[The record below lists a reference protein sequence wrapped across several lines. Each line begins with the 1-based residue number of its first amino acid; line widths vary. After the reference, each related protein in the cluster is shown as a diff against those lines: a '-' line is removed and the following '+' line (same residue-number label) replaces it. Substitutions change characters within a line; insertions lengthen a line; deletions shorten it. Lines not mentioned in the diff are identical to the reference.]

1 MSEAVLTTDPGP
13 RSASLETDG
22 AKPRLLFFY
31 GERDGHSRR
40 VEGFLAQVM
49 QRRKNHD
56 TFVVHRIE
64 TSRSVELAE
73 RFRVADVPTVL
84 VVDGRRVRARLVRPT
99 GCADLKH
106 ALAPWLR

>member
-1 MSEAVLTTDPGP
+1 MTDV
-13 RSASLETDG
+13 ALG
-22 AKPRLLFFY
+22 AAERRPRLLFFY
-31 GERDGHSRR
+31 GERDGYSRR

-64 TSRSVELAE
+64 TSRAAQLAE
-73 RFRVADVPTVL
+73 RFRVDDVPTIL
-84 VVDGRRVRARLVRPT
+84 VVDERRVRARLVRPT
-99 GCADLKH
+99 GCADLKR

>member
-1 MSEAVLTTDPGP
+1 MPDVAHEASVPA
-13 RSASLETDG
+13 R
-22 AKPRLLFFY
+22 PRLLFFY

-56 TFVVHRIE
+56 TFEVHRIE
-64 TSRSVELAE
+64 TSRSAKLAQ
-73 RFRVADVPTVL
+73 RFRVDAVPTVL
-84 VVDGRRVRARLVRPT
+84 VLDGRRVRARLVRPT
-99 GCADLKH
+99 GCADLKL